1 MGTPN
6 ETDWPGCSELPVM
19 KKFTFQ
25 PRPNRFHTVISTA
38 TITSNTFDLLSRY
51 I

>member
-6 ETDWPGCSELPVM
+6 EDIWPGCSELPVM

-25 PRPNRFHTVISTA
+25 ARPNKFHTVISKA
-38 TITSNTFDLLSRY
+38 TITTNTFDLLSR
-51 I
+51 